1 MPRRVHTFLATIAR
15 FWAPKSARRRRRR
28 YPRGRKFPTRLRA
41 DDPLTIRRMN
51 GLMMNFPLTLAAIFR
66 RAEQMFGGREIV
78 WRAAD
83 RSVQRRSYAAFTA
96 RARRLAT
103 ALERLGVQPGDRVA
117 TLGWNHG
124 SHLEAYFGIPL
135 AGAVLH
141 TLNLRLHPDEL
152 AYIVGHADDRVV
164 LVDESLL
171 PLWEQVRPNVKVRE
185 VIVFDATKPLP
196 AGAHDYEALVAA
208 APPLP
213 ERPDPDE
220 NTAAAMCYTTGTTGY
235 PKGVV
240 YSHRAIVLHTLGL
253 ALDACMGIRETDV
266 MLPVVPMFHA
276 NAWGMP
282 FTAVMVGAKI
292 VLPGPHL
299 DPQSIVELFERERVT
314 ITGGVP
320 TIWLGVMQF
329 LDANPGKY
337 DLSRIRA
344 MFVGGSAVPQSMI
357 EAYEKRYG
365 LKIFQAWGMTE
376 MAPLGSVASYP
387 CGMDTAPDEVKY
399 AYRAKQGRPAPFV
412 EIRARNEDGLVPWD
426 GRTMGELEV
435 RGPWI
440 ASAYYNRPDAGDR
453 FTDDGW
459 FKTGDIV
466 TIDREATI
474 QVQDRSKD
482 LIKSGGEW
490 ISSVALECALMGHP
504 AVAEAAVF
512 AVRHPKWDERPVAAV
527 VLKPGAN
534 ASADELRAFLAPQ
547 FAKFWLPD
555 AFEFIDAI
563 PRTSAGKFKKS
574 ALRERFKDYRLVEE
588 ATR

>member
-1 MPRRVHTFLATIAR
+1 
-15 FWAPKSARRRRRR
+15 
-28 YPRGRKFPTRLRA
+28 
-41 DDPLTIRRMN
+41 MN
-51 GLMMNFPLTLAAIFR
+51 GLMMDFPLTVAAIFR
-66 RAEQMFGGREIV
+66 RAEQMFRRREIV
-78 WRAAD
+78 WRNAD
-83 RSVQRRSYAAFTA
+83 KSVSRYTFADFTA

-103 ALERLGVQPGDRVA
+103 ALETLGVQPGDRVA
-117 TLGWNHG
+117 TLAWNHG
-124 SHLEAYFGIPL
+124 AHLEAYFGIPL
-135 AGAVLH
+135 IGAVLH
-141 TLNLRLHPDEL
+141 TLNLRLHADEL
-152 AYIVGHADDRVV
+152 AYIVNHAGDRTV
-164 LVDESLL
+164 LVDETLL
-171 PLWEQVRPNVKVRE
+171 PLWEQVRPKVNVKD
-185 VIVFDATKPLP
+185 VIVFGATKP
-196 AGAHDYEALVAA
+196 VAA
-208 APPLP
+208 GYHRYEDLIAKAAPLAD
-213 ERPDPDE
+213 RPDPDE
-220 NTAAAMCYTTGTTGY
+220 KAAVAMCYTTGTTGY
-235 PKGVV
+235 PKGVL

-253 ALDACMGIRETDV
+253 ALDHCMGIRETDT

-299 DPQSIVELFERERVT
+299 DAPSILELFDRERVT

-320 TIWLGVMQF
+320 TVWMGVMQF

-337 DLSRIRA
+337 DLSAIRA
-344 MFVGGSAVPQSMI
+344 MYVGGSAVPQAMI
-357 EAYEKRYG
+357 ETFEKKYG

-376 MAPLGSVASYP
+376 MAPLGTVSRYSCELEQQSDA
-387 CGMDTAPDEVKY
+387 VKF

-440 ASAYYNRPDAGDR
+440 AGAYYNRPDAADR

-466 TIDREATI
+466 TIEEDATI
-474 QVQDRSKD
+474 QVQDRTKD

-504 AVAEAAVF
+504 AVAEAAVIP
-512 AVRHPKWDERPVAAV
+512 VKHSKWDERPIAAV
-527 VLKPGAN
+527 VLKPGHT
-534 ASADELRAFLAPQ
+534 ASPAELRAFLAPS

-555 AFEFIDAI
+555 AFEFVEAI

-574 ALRERFKDYRLVEE
+574 ALREQFKDYRLVEE
-588 ATR
+588 AAT

>member
-1 MPRRVHTFLATIAR
+1 
-15 FWAPKSARRRRRR
+15 
-28 YPRGRKFPTRLRA
+28 
-41 DDPLTIRRMN
+41 MN
-51 GLMMNFPLTLAAIFR
+51 GLMMDFPLTVAAIFR
-66 RAEQMFGGREIV
+66 RAEQMFRRREIV
-78 WRAAD
+78 WRNAD
-83 RSVQRRSYAAFTA
+83 KSVSRYTFADFTA

-103 ALERLGVQPGDRVA
+103 ALETLGVEPGDRVA
-117 TLGWNHG
+117 TLAWNHG
-124 SHLEAYFGIPL
+124 AHLEAYFGIPL
-135 AGAVLH
+135 IGAVLH
-141 TLNLRLHPDEL
+141 TLNLRLHADEL
-152 AYIVGHADDRVV
+152 AYIVNHAGDRTV
-164 LVDESLL
+164 LVDETLL
-171 PLWEQVRPNVKVRE
+171 PLWEQVRPKVNVKD
-185 VIVFDATKPLP
+185 VIVFGATKP
-196 AGAHDYEALVAA
+196 VAA
-208 APPLP
+208 GYHRYEDLLAKSAPLAD
-213 ERPDPDE
+213 RPDPDE
-220 NTAAAMCYTTGTTGY
+220 KAAVAMCYTTGTTGY
-235 PKGVV
+235 PKGVL

-253 ALDACMGIRETDV
+253 ALDHCMGIRETDT

-299 DPQSIVELFERERVT
+299 DAPSILELFDRERVT

-320 TIWLGVMQF
+320 TVWMGVMQF

-337 DLSRIRA
+337 DLSAIRA
-344 MFVGGSAVPQSMI
+344 MYVGGSAVPQAMI
-357 EAYEKRYG
+357 ETFEKKYG

-376 MAPLGSVASYP
+376 MAPLGTVSRYSCELEQQSDA
-387 CGMDTAPDEVKY
+387 VKF

-440 ASAYYNRPDAGDR
+440 AGAYYNRPDAADR

-466 TIDREATI
+466 TIEQDATI
-474 QVQDRSKD
+474 QVQDRTKD

-504 AVAEAAVF
+504 AVAEAAVIP
-512 AVRHPKWDERPVAAV
+512 VKHSKWDERPIAAV
-527 VLKPGAN
+527 VLKPGHT
-534 ASADELRAFLAPQ
+534 ASPAELRAFLAPS

-555 AFEFIDAI
+555 AFEFVEAI

-574 ALRERFKDYRLVEE
+574 ALREQFKNYRLVEE
-588 ATR
+588 AAT